1 MQLYLGWEA
10 SISESFSH
18 CGTSSWHRHQQH
30 PAKKDSV
37 MTPVRAV
44 SCTQEPS
51 ETIIMKEKE
60 ARNLRGSREEMG
72 EFRGVVDGNIAHTDE
87 I

>member
-1 MQLYLGWEA
+1 
-10 SISESFSH
+10 
-18 CGTSSWHRHQQH
+18 
-30 PAKKDSV
+30 

-72 EFRGVVDGNIAHTDE
+72 AFRAVVDGNIAHINE